1 MFSKAPT
8 CVKNTKASMSKQ
20 QSSIK
25 SFFQRSDGAQKR
37 PSSIGVLSSETSDIL
52 KSKGDK
58 TSINENT
65 SPNKNANKMNKSTKD
80 KNTENPAP
88 KKARVDKQITDEKT
102 DLKENDQTEEIHE
115 TLRARIGVSWF
126 EALEPEFRKPY
137 FKTLYEFVRKV
148 KCYTFNPNRVDIY
161 ILFLII

>member
-161 ILFLII
+161 I